1 MSSSIFEICKKKKN
15 QFLIS
20 LFFFSWFLFGFLF
33 FKHIHIER
41 DVDSNR
47 GNPTDE
53 KGFDLFPFFFYC
65 IWEHI
70 LIHSVRV
77 ICFSEKN

>member
-20 LFFFSWFLFGFLF
+20 LFFFSGFSFFFLS
-33 FKHIHIER
+33 KHIHIER

-70 LIHSVRV
+70 LIHSV
-77 ICFSEKN
+77 